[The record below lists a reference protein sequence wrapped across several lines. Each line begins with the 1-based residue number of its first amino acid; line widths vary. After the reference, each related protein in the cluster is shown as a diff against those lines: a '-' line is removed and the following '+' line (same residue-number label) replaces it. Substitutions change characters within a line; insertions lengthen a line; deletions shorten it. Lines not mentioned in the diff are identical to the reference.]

1 MAVKNLFLKDF
12 FLDEITFHFCR
23 HWLSLGGKTRYQ
35 CLFATKL
42 NSSSARLISIKNRFS
57 QSLQMMSQFTILWWP
72 FLTLAFGQKKNIH
85 TQENTKS
92 FAVVKLIS
100 NGLCAPGP
108 DSCGRRKWISWV
120 GPLPTILYS
129 VQMPALCCFSN
140 VKLQYQIA
148 IYRAITCLPK
158 CNVVVRGPH
167 TALESMWPHTTGI
180 SEQL

>member
-72 FLTLAFGQKKNIH
+72 FLTLAFGQKRTSTRKKIPSPLQSWSWYLMGFVLLAQ
-85 TQENTKS
+85 TLVAEENEYPEW
-92 FAVVKLIS
+92 
-100 NGLCAPGP
+100 APFP
-108 DSCGRRKWISWV
+108 
-120 GPLPTILYS
+120 PFYILS
-129 VQMPALCCFSN
+129 RC
-140 VKLQYQIA
+140 
-148 IYRAITCLPK
+148 
-158 CNVVVRGPH
+158 
-167 TALESMWPHTTGI
+167 
-180 SEQL
+180 QLYVASATWNSSIK